1 MGLLLLRLPHF
12 FQWSSGI
19 RLAADAVDV
28 RVLKE
33 LDPDVPEHARFERFH
48 PLGLALVRIAEKIDL
63 GKEKLASVLAI
74 SNPMCPGLKKVT
86 VSIKYFSSVC
96 GCIQILNFLSVIF
109 LKKEF
114 NRKLQTPIGSEIW
127 FFCISV

>member
-1 MGLLLLRLPHF
+1 MVLLLLLGLPHC
-12 FQWSSGI
+12 FQLSSGI

-74 SNPMCPGLKKVT
+74 SNP
-86 VSIKYFSSVC
+86 
-96 GCIQILNFLSVIF
+96 
-109 LKKEF
+109 
-114 NRKLQTPIGSEIW
+114 TP
-127 FFCISV
+127 CALV